1 MKMTSNQSRL
11 QTLLK
16 AATLLTLLFTGSH
29 VINSLAASRGL
40 DKPIE
45 KLESEAPA
53 ESVTDLNSSDLPF
66 QSGARNSQEEPPTT
80 SVANYYQNDLVT
92 AHDICAEAWD
102 VEVDVIPPWLQT
114 PVVAEQLHTE
124 IPYNLLAGRL
134 ISNGLVDASMCE
146 NNGVFF
152 NGAANACGLAQ
163 ALPMVITWQNQF
175 DEIILQAAK
184 DNRVPAYLLKRL
196 FARETQFWPG
206 TTWVEYEYGLGQATS
221 FGLDG
226 LFQYYPEYYN
236 AVCPELFSK
245 DTCYY
250 GYADLTPYE
259 QSMIRG
265 YFATHFLKADCDSCE
280 GNIDIVRVNQSIDLF
295 AKLLVANCHQV
306 NQIVY
311 NTTEKKAGE
320 YASYEDLWRFT
331 LANYN
336 AGSGCV
342 NKSIVN
348 MYDDDM
354 DFTWDNFANQLI
366 EQGNVCAGAI
376 DYTFEIS
383 R

>member
-1 MKMTSNQSRL
+1 MKPNQSRM
-11 QTLLK
+11 QTFIK

-29 VINSLAASRGL
+29 VINSLAASREMT
-40 DKPIE
+40 P
-45 KLESEAPA
+45 PA
-53 ESVTDLNSSDLPF
+53 RTQPDQNLAAAAQSDVMEEYFFRPADR
-66 QSGARNSQEEPPTT
+66 GAQQDPPTT
-80 SVANYYQNDLVT
+80 SVAYYYQDNLVT

-102 VEVDVIPPWLQT
+102 VEIDVVPPWLQT

-134 ISNGLVDASMCE
+134 ITNGLVDASMCE

-226 LFQYYPEYYN
+226 LFQYYPEFFN
-236 AVCPELFSK
+236 AVCPELFTE
-245 DTCYY
+245 DTCYH

-259 QSMIRG
+259 QAMIRG
-265 YFATHFLKADCDSCE
+265 FFATRFLKADCDACE
-280 GNIDIVRVNQSIDLF
+280 GNIDIARVNQSIDLF

-306 NQIVY
+306 NQIIY
-311 NTTEKKAGE
+311 NLTEEDAGE

-342 NKSIVN
+342 QKSIIAL
-348 MYDDDM
+348 YDDDM
-354 DFTWDNFANQLI
+354 EFRWDNFANQLI